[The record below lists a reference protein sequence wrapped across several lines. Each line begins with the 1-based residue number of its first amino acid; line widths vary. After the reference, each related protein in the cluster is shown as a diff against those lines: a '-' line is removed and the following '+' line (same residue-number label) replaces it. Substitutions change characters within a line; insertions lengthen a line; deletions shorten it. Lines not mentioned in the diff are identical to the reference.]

1 MTEHEHNEVPTATF
15 VDAEDTKDYAPE
27 HEQVVEA
34 EHAEQPS
41 AENLGDNIVKA
52 ATEAAY
58 AAVGFAG
65 FVGEKARSFY
75 EEQQRQ
81 YVAAHP
87 DSATALAMVRDGRNE
102 VALYRADAEAA
113 MEGKAQWTPV
123 ADFEDVVV
131 EFALSGDGL
140 YLLSKKEASGGRV
153 LQTSATTPD
162 LAAASA
168 IALPGEPVIES
179 ILPTREGLLVRT
191 IDGASSGLW
200 RVPAGGVA
208 GQLALPAIATV
219 MMWHMHGGSERVA
232 AEAGSSSPRR

>member
-1 MTEHEHNEVPTATF
+1 MCPGEGNTMTEHEHNEVPTATF

-87 DSATALAMVRDGRNE
+87 DSETAEGAKAFLAQMREQMNKLVEDLTKGYRDMAERGRG
-102 VALYRADAEAA
+102 EARH
-113 MEGKAQWTPV
+113 ET
-123 ADFEDVVV
+123 
-131 EFALSGDGL
+131 
-140 YLLSKKEASGGRV
+140 
-153 LQTSATTPD
+153 
-162 LAAASA
+162 
-168 IALPGEPVIES
+168 
-179 ILPTREGLLVRT
+179 
-191 IDGASSGLW
+191 
-200 RVPAGGVA
+200 
-208 GQLALPAIATV
+208 
-219 MMWHMHGGSERVA
+219 A
-232 AEAGSSSPRR
+232 AEASAPSDEPGPAGS